1 MSIIK
6 KMRKQHAVLWI
17 RSDAP
22 DRFGRFSY
30 GSPAQIKCRW
40 EDVVQE
46 FRDSQGQATVSRSI
60 VYVDRIIK
68 AGDMLKRGELESD
81 TPSDPRDE
89 PELAWE
95 VRRFDQL
102 PKLNNKETLL
112 TAYL

>member
-6 KMRKQHAVLWI
+6 RMRRQRAVWWE

-22 DRFGRFSY
+22 DRFGRYSY
-30 GSPAQIKCRW
+30 AAPVQLKCRW
-40 EDVVQE
+40 EDVAQE
-46 FRDSQGQATVSRSI
+46 FRDNQGQTTVSRSI

-81 TPSDPRDE
+81 TPADPRDI
-89 PELAWE
+89 PEEAWE

-102 PKLNNKETLL
+102 PNLKNKETLL